1 MSSISTTALE
11 NSDRFLTLLRERGYA
26 FFTGVPC
33 SLLGGLFQRL
43 EQTKDLDYV
52 PAVREDAAVGLA
64 AGAWMAGRKAAVLMQ
79 NSGLGVCY
87 NALAS
92 LNEIYEIPSLIVVSW
107 RGEGGK
113 DAPEHIRMGRVMTKI
128 LDELEI
134 PWQVA
139 DLAKIDHQIAALE
152 SAMTQKKRPAA
163 LVVPKGVFA

>member
-26 FFTGVPC
+26 FFTVVPC
-33 SLLGGLFQRL
+33 SLLGCLFQRIK
-43 EQTKDLDYV
+43 QTNDLDYV

-107 RGEGGK
+107 R
-113 DAPEHIRMGRVMTKI
+113 ATQSFVF
-128 LDELEI
+128 
-134 PWQVA
+134 
-139 DLAKIDHQIAALE
+139 ID
-152 SAMTQKKRPAA
+152 
-163 LVVPKGVFA
+163 V